1 MAISVRN
8 AFAAGASASVD
19 ELRETIASLEAQVT
33 SLYEEREADGAAAA
47 GGDTDGLLALYE
59 QKVQA
64 SRVTIDEL
72 QSAVHSFE
80 QQLECLYAERE
91 TSRDS
96 TNEALHE
103 SLHSLE
109 TQLGSVYADREDDG
123 DLHATL
129 HGLNEQLTALYGE
142 RQEQSDLAMIVE
154 GLEAQ
159 LAALYGEREDA
170 GEHSGHAGGPDA
182 VALSAAALPATV
194 RSLEEQLA
202 ALYAEQVASTY
213 GIIEANEMV
222 TSLEPQ
228 VAALLEER
236 DELAEALAQ
245 KQAELDR
252 SRLKAKAMVASLMDS
267 ALA

>member
-8 AFAAGASASVD
+8 AFAAGASDSVD

-64 SRVTIDEL
+64 GRVTIDDL

-80 QQLECLYAERE
+80 QQLECLYEERE
-91 TSRDS
+91 TSRDF

-109 TQLGSVYADREDDG
+109 TQLASVYADREDDG

-142 RQEQSDLAMIVE
+142 RQEQSDLAMVVE

-170 GEHSGHAGGPDA
+170 GEHSGHAGGSDA
-182 VALSAAALPATV
+182 AALSASV
-194 RSLEEQLA
+194 CSLEEQLA
-202 ALYAEQVASTY
+202 VLYAEQVASTY

-222 TSLEPQ
+222 KSLEPQ

-236 DELAEALAQ
+236 DEVIEALAQ
-245 KQAELDR
+245 KQAELVR
-252 SRLKAKAMVASLMDS
+252 SRTKAKAMVASLMDS

>member
-8 AFAAGASASVD
+8 AFAAGASDSID

-33 SLYEEREADGAAAA
+33 SLYEEREADGTAAA

-59 QKVQA
+59 QKVWA
-64 SRVTIDEL
+64 GRVTINDL
-72 QSAVHSFE
+72 QTAVHSFE
-80 QQLECLYAERE
+80 QQLACLYEESE
-91 TSRDS
+91 TAGDS

-109 TQLGSVYADREDDG
+109 AQISSMYADREDDG

-129 HGLNEQLTALYGE
+129 HGLNEQLTALYVE
-142 RQEQSDLAMIVE
+142 RQEQADLPMIVE

-170 GEHSGHAGGPDA
+170 GEHYGHAGGSDVA
-182 VALSAAALPATV
+182 ALSAMV
-194 RSLEEQLA
+194 RSFEEQLA
-202 ALYAEQVASTY
+202 ALYEEQAASTY
-213 GIIEANEMV
+213 GITEANEMV
-222 TSLEPQ
+222 MSLEPQ

-236 DELAEALAQ
+236 DELAKALAQ

-252 SRLKAKAMVASLMDS
+252 SRIKAKAMVASLMES